1 MTDLLYKDESYR
13 LIGAC
18 MEVHKK
24 MGTGFLEPVYQEALE
39 KEFGIREVP
48 FIKQKKLELYYN
60 EEKLKK
66 YYVADFICFDQI
78 IVELKALP
86 FISKNDERQLLNY
99 LKATKYSLGILVNF
113 GEPSLKY
120 RRLINTSRNSS

>member
-1 MTDLLYKDESYR
+1 MAEILYKNESYR
-13 LIGAC
+13 IVGAC

-24 MGTGFLEPVYQEALE
+24 LGAGFLEPVYQEALE
-39 KEFGIREVP
+39 REFVVREIP
-48 FIKQKKLELYYN
+48 FIKQKKLELFYN

-99 LKATKYSLGILVNF
+99 LKATKFSLGILVNF
-113 GEPSLKY
+113 GEASLKY
-120 RRLINTSRNSS
+120 KRLINASRNSL

>member
-1 MTDLLYKDESYR
+1 MAEILYKNESYR
-13 LIGAC
+13 IVGAS

-24 MGTGFLEPVYQEALE
+24 LGVGFLEPVYQEALE
-39 KEFGIREVP
+39 REFVVREIP
-48 FIKQKKLELYYN
+48 FIKQKKLELFYN
-60 EEKLKK
+60 EQKLKK

-99 LKATKYSLGILVNF
+99 LKATKFSLGILVNF
-113 GEPSLKY
+113 GEASLKY
-120 RRLINTSRNSS
+120 KRLINAS